1 MGDLGL
7 FFGLNLGSFFMKN
20 KELAESIIKHVGG
33 KENVASLVHCA
44 TRLRFVLNDNHKA
57 DAESLKKQSGIIT
70 VVQSGGQFQIVIG
83 NHVNDVF
90 NDIMQLTHLDEKNPS
105 EAPSKSTNILSKLI
119 DLISGIFIPTLVVIV
134 PGGILKGIIS
144 LLLVTNIIQ
153 AGTPNYNFLWAIA
166 DAPFYYLPIIL
177 GFCAVKKFGGNP
189 FVGMAIGATLVHPD
203 IVGMI
208 GESLQVT
215 TEFFHIPIKL
225 IPYASSVFPV
235 ILASWFYSLLEKGFN
250 QIMHDSFK
258 RFIAPLCGLLITIP
272 LTFAVIGPVVT
283 FLSDSIADGIIFVYH
298 LNTIIAS
305 MILAAFWQV
314 MVIFGIHWGLVPL
327 AMNNITTGSHEDFM
341 LPILLPAVFAQV
353 GAVLAVRLRTKDN
366 QLKTLASSSVL
377 SGIFGVTEPA
387 IYGVNL
393 PLKKPFVI
401 GCISATIGGAIIGY
415 FHTVTYSFGLIN
427 IFTFLQIIPKSG
439 IDGRFF
445 AAIIGTL
452 VSFSLATI
460 VTYFFGLP
468 KKQEP
473 NVNQEAGSDES
484 LTANNETDD
493 TVKTM
498 TVSSPMQG
506 KILPL
511 NQVNDQTFA
520 SELMGKGIAI
530 IPTIG
535 QAVAPED
542 GEVVSL
548 FRTKHAIGF
557 LTDSGVEILIHIGID
572 TVKLDGQHFEAHVEA
587 GNKVKKGDL
596 LVSFDI
602 EAIKQAGFE
611 VTTPIIITNSDDY
624 QQVQCIF
631 EQEDIESGQAL
642 LALAKK

>member
-1 MGDLGL
+1 
-7 FFGLNLGSFFMKN
+7 MKN
-20 KELAESIIKHVGG
+20 KELAESIIKYVGG
-33 KENVASLVHCA
+33 KDNISSLVHCA
-44 TRLRFVLNDNHKA
+44 TRLRFVLKDNHKA
-57 DAESLKKQSGIIT
+57 DAESLKKQTGVIT
-70 VVQSGGQFQIVIG
+70 VVQSGGQFQVVIG

-90 NDIMQLTHLDEKNPS
+90 NDIMQLTQLNEQNMTQESPKN
-105 EAPSKSTNILSKLI
+105 TNILSKFI

-134 PGGILKGIIS
+134 PAGILKGVIS
-144 LLLVTNIIQ
+144 FLLVINVIQ
-153 AGTPNYNFLWAIA
+153 NKTPNYNFLWAIA

-189 FVGMAIGATLVHPD
+189 FVGMALGASLVHPN
-203 IVGMI
+203 IVGMM
-208 GESLQVT
+208 GDSLQVT
-215 TEFFHIPIKL
+215 TEFFHVPIQL
-225 IPYASSVFPV
+225 IPYASSVFP
-235 ILASWFYSLLEKGFN
+235 IIIASWFYSLLEKGFN

-258 RFIAPLCGLLITIP
+258 RFIAPLFGIIITIP

-283 FLSDSIADGIIFVYH
+283 FLSNAIAAGIIYIYY

-327 AMNNITTGSHEDFM
+327 AMNNLTTGSHEDFM

-353 GAVLAVRLRTKDN
+353 GAVLAVMLRSKDK
-366 QLKTLASSSVL
+366 QFKALASSSVL

-393 PLKKPFVI
+393 PLRKPFII
-401 GCISATIGGAIIGY
+401 GCISATIGGAIVGY
-415 FHTVTYSFGLIN
+415 YHTMIYSFGLIS
-427 IFTFLQIIPKSG
+427 IFSFLQIIPNSG
-439 IDGRFF
+439 IDERFF

-460 VTYFFGLP
+460 VTYFFGIP
-468 KKQEP
+468 KEKNQTNTQPATTTEP
-473 NVNQEAGSDES
+473 
-484 LTANNETDD
+484 LTEKATND
-493 TVKTM
+493 TGHAIVTL
-498 TVSSPMQG
+498 SSPMQG
-506 KILPL
+506 KVIPL

-530 IPTIG
+530 IPTVG
-535 QAVAPED
+535 EAVAPED

-557 LTDSGVEILIHIGID
+557 LTNSGAEILIHIGID
-572 TVKLDGQHFEAHVEA
+572 TVKLDGQHFQAHVEA
-587 GNKVKKGDL
+587 GSKVKKGDL

-602 EAIKQAGFE
+602 QAIKQAGYE

-624 QQVQCIF
+624 QHIQCIF
-631 EQEDIESGQAL
+631 EQEDIEFGQEL
-642 LALAKK
+642 LALSKK

>member
-1 MGDLGL
+1 
-7 FFGLNLGSFFMKN
+7 MKN
-20 KELAESIIKHVGG
+20 KELAESIIKQVGG
-33 KENVASLVHCA
+33 QDNISSLVHCA
-44 TRLRFVLNDNHKA
+44 TRLRFVLKDNHKA
-57 DAESLKKQSGIIT
+57 DAESLKKQAGIIT
-70 VVQSGGQFQIVIG
+70 VVQSGGQFQVVIG

-90 NDIMQLTHLDEKNPS
+90 NDIMEITQLNERNTPKTSPEN
-105 EAPSKSTNILSKLI
+105 TNILSKFI

-134 PGGILKGIIS
+134 PAGILKGILSFLKVIN
-144 LLLVTNIIQ
+144 VIQ
-153 AGTPNYNFLWAIA
+153 EQTPDYNFLWAIA
-166 DAPFYYLPIIL
+166 DAPFYYLPVIL

-189 FVGMAIGATLVHPD
+189 FVGMVIGATLVHPN
-203 IVGMI
+203 IVGMMD
-208 GESLQVT
+208 GSLQAT
-215 TEFFHIPIKL
+215 TELFYIPIKL

-235 ILASWFYSLLEKGFN
+235 ILASWFYSVLEKVFN
-250 QIMHDSFK
+250 NIMHDSFK
-258 RFIAPLCGLLITIP
+258 RFIAPLCGLLITMP

-327 AMNNITTGSHEDFM
+327 AMNNLTTGSQEDFM

-377 SGIFGVTEPA
+377 SGLFGVTEPA

-393 PLKKPFVI
+393 PLKKPFII

-415 FHTVTYSFGLIN
+415 FHTVTYSFGLIS
-427 IFTFLQIIPKSG
+427 IFSFLQIIPTNG
-439 IDGRFF
+439 IDERFY
-445 AAIIGTL
+445 AAVIGTL
-452 VSFSLATI
+452 ASFLIATI
-460 VTYFFGLP
+460 VTYFWGLP
-468 KKQEP
+468 KKQTQIDD
-473 NVNQEAGSDES
+473 QETNLPTGNNANK
-484 LTANNETDD
+484 TAIET
-493 TVKTM
+493 VI
-498 TVSSPMQG
+498 VSSPMQG

-530 IPTIG
+530 IPTLG

-557 LTDSGVEILIHIGID
+557 LTNSGAEILIHIGID

-611 VTTPIIITNSDDY
+611 ITTPIIITNSDDY

-631 EQEDIESGQAL
+631 EQDDIQCGQAL